1 MGLGPEGLDGAM
13 FINLERRMDRYWFA
27 LGGLTALE
35 FPKDC
40 ITRFIAQDGQAYEST
55 EGVHAAAVADGF
67 DYFSEFRADTRN
79 YAAWYWT
86 YRRALRHIIETGQT
100 LLVLIDD
107 HLPKPGWTY
116 RRLSYLVDYCEFRS
130 GDHGDFRILQ
140 LCHSFYGHEQ
150 GFNQDPETGILS
162 RGLAGGFDI
171 GSIISPNGAKLLLE
185 VSASEPLNSAPD
197 SWYSR
202 IYKQSDDPAY
212 LSGMW
217 HTLDEVC
224 EHAFDYG
231 DTDLP
236 YEES

>member
-1 MGLGPEGLDGAM
+1 MGLDCAIL
-13 FINLERRMDRYWFA
+13 INLQRREDRYWFA
-27 LGGLTALE
+27 LGGLNRLE
-35 FPKDC
+35 FTEAQV
-40 ITRFIAQDGQAYEST
+40 IRFIAHHGQDYPDVES
-55 EGVHAAAVADGF
+55 VHNAAVDDGF

-86 YRRALRHIIETGQT
+86 YRCALRRIIEMDKTV
-100 LLVLIDD
+100 LLLIDD
-107 HLPKPGWTY
+107 HLPKPGWTF

-171 GSIISPNGAKLLLE
+171 GSIISPNGAKLLLD
-185 VSASEPLNSAPD
+185 VSAYEPLNSAPD

-212 LSGMW
+212 LYGMW

-231 DTDLP
+231 DSDLP
-236 YEES
+236 YEASG